1 MPVTGSFLSK
11 LVWISLLQCRAA
23 CGSNSRPCAT
33 ACGQQNRP
41 YRDVIS
47 AWGFPILANELYNDD
62 QMYLFRVYS
71 TRCDVGKG
79 LSVKKM
85 VYSALNFDEKGNFRR
100 QDSRISLLRKA
111 KSANPASESSLFS
124 SQV

>member
-1 MPVTGSFLSK
+1 MVVPFRNGFR
-11 LVWISLLQCRAA
+11 LLQSRAA
-23 CGSNSRPCAT
+23 RDRTPDLALRPT
-33 ACGQQNRP
+33 VYRP
-41 YRDVIS
+41 YRDLIS
-47 AWGFPILANELYNDD
+47 ALGFPILANELYNDD

-124 SQV
+124 SLV